1 MELLELK
8 DLTIH
13 YFTDEGV
20 VRAVNGLTLSVGAG
34 ETVGLVGET
43 GAGKT
48 TTALGIMNLV
58 PDPPGR
64 IVSGQILYNGEDL
77 AKKSQIE
84 MRDIRGR
91 QISMIFQDPMTA
103 LNPVL
108 TVGDQIAE
116 VIRLHEEVSRAD
128 AYVKAAKMLEMV
140 GIPSERLGE
149 YPHQFSGGMKQ
160 RVVIA
165 IALACISALSTTSNS

>member
-64 IVSGQILYNGEDL
+64 IVSGQILYNEEDL
-77 AKKSQIE
+77 AKKA
-84 MRDIRGR
+84 R
-91 QISMIFQDPMTA
+91 
-103 LNPVL
+103 
-108 TVGDQIAE
+108 
-116 VIRLHEEVSRAD
+116 
-128 AYVKAAKMLEMV
+128 
-140 GIPSERLGE
+140 
-149 YPHQFSGGMKQ
+149 
-160 RVVIA
+160 
-165 IALACISALSTTSNS
+165 